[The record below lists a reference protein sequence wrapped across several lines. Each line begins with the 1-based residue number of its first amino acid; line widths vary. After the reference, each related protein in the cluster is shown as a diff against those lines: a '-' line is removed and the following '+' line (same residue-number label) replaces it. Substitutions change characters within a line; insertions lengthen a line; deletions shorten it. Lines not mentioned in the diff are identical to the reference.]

1 MNWNWENKEVQD
13 HFETLEFWVWRTQ
26 DSYELTYGNSNCENV
41 FFQHT
46 VLLHGGVIFKSARK
60 HMFRNFLWRWK
71 TTDVYLRMRHLDVSL
86 QKFFICK
93 SCEWMW
99 IGIQSHWI
107 TFSHIDGFTFLMAY
121 SVFQAAI
128 VLVAIEQT
136 KGH

>member
-60 HMFRNFLWRWK
+60 HMFRNFQWRWK
-71 TTDVYLRMRHLDVSL
+71 TTDVYLGMRHLDVSL

-93 SCEWMW
+93 SCE
-99 IGIQSHWI
+99 
-107 TFSHIDGFTFLMAY
+107 
-121 SVFQAAI
+121 
-128 VLVAIEQT
+128 
-136 KGH
+136 